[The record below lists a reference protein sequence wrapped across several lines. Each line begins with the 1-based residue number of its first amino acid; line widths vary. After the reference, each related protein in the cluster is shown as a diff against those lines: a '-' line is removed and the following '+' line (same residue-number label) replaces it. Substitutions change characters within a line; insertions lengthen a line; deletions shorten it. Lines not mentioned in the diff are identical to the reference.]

1 MFQSLLTNK
10 TLWLALLALV
20 QTLALNYFG
29 VPKDVWGAI
38 NLILLT
44 LIGALTVDNA
54 TKQVVGEIRAYRA
67 DLKAS
72 KK

>member
-1 MFQSLLTNK
+1 MFQSLLNNK
-10 TLWLALLALV
+10 ALWLAVLALV

-29 VPKDVWGAI
+29 VPQDVWQAI

-44 LIGALTVDNA
+44 LIGALTIDGA
-54 TKQVVGEIRAYRA
+54 TKQVVAEIRAYRA